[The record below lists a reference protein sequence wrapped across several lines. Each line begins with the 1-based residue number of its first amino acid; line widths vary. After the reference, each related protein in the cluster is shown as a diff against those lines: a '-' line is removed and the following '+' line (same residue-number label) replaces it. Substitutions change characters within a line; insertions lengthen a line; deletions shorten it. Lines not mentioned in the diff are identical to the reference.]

1 MEGID
6 LTALYTKQKQ
16 QRQQQQQQ
24 PQPQQQQV
32 MNGIACSN
40 NEAIEKVNIKTYFLS
55 AIFLLKT
62 LQLKSQTNNFQQAI
76 IIILA
81 FS

>member
-24 PQPQQQQV
+24 PQQQQV
-32 MNGIACSN
+32 MNGIACSSK
-40 NEAIEKVNIKTYFLS
+40 EAVEKVNIKTYFLS

-62 LQLKSQTNNFQQAI
+62 LQLKS
-76 IIILA
+76 
-81 FS
+81 